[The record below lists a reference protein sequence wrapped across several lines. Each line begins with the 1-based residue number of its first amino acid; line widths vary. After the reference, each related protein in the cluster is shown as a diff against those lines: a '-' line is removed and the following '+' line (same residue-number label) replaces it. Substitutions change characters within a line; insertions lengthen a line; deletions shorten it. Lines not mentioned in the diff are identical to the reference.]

1 MAEIILFEHINF
13 HGAHKHLFT
22 SEPNLNASDDNFFN
36 DAVSS
41 FVVVSGWWQFSRDA
55 DYNGPD
61 SQWFGPG
68 IYNWVE
74 NVGVPNDSVSSVAH
88 VGG

>member
-22 SEPNLNASDDNFFN
+22 SEPNLNATDDHFFN

-41 FVVVSGWWQFSRDA
+41 FVVVSGQWQFSRDW
-55 DYNGPD
+55 YNNGPD
-61 SQWFGPG
+61 SHVFGPG
-68 IYNWVE
+68 LYSWVE
-74 NVGVPNDSVSSVAH
+74 NVGIPNDSVSSVALIH
-88 VGG
+88 A